1 MSAGPLPRQ
10 QHQSGSDVPPR
21 GSFWQIRR
29 FRRLGF
35 YTGIYIASACAA
47 YTYANIAIRAHVP
60 LVATPYSGY
69 ASGAEILVDTTKL
82 YQRALGNVFEESD
95 WGPLEFTILAKHY
108 ERQGQRAY
116 AYHAVSNLGVGAQAE
131 RYAYHSSFLFVWNN

>member
-1 MSAGPLPRQ
+1 MSTGALPRQ
-10 QHQSGSDVPPR
+10 QHQSGSDLPPK
-21 GSFWQIRR
+21 GSIWQIRR

-116 AYHAVSNLGVGAQAE
+116 AYHAHYMAHLLSDGEVDGTKPSL
-131 RYAYHSSFLFVWNN
+131 